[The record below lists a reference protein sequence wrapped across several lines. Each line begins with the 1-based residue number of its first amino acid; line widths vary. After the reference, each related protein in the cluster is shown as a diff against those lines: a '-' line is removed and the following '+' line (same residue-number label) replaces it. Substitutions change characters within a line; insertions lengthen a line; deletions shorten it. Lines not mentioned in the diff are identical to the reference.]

1 MTSPLFKKA
10 ERKQAKLRLGISGPA
25 GSGKT
30 FSALQIAFGIG
41 GRIAVIDTEHSSAEL
56 YAHLGDY
63 DVAVLEPP
71 FTINKY
77 LDTIHGAEAAGYSTI
92 IIDSLSHAWAGEGGL
107 LDQQGALAKRGVN
120 SYTAWRDITPM
131 HTQLIEAMLQSPA
144 HIIATMRSKT
154 DYVLQE
160 NGKGKMAPIKV
171 GMAPVQREGMDYEFT
186 VVFDMGLDHTASVS
200 KDRTSLFSGQY
211 FKPDRDTGGIL
222 NAWLT
227 SGAAAPAP
235 AVPREIPDTSRP
247 AASAI
252 NEAPIRLNPPTPAP
266 RDADA
271 GPVLRCDVC
280 GRSNADYPDLP
291 IRERDGQM
299 ICGPCW
305 RKAEKDLHVPSPA
318 EPAPAPV
325 KAVPKPPAKVAAPV
339 ASGAVCEDCGKVLE
353 PSEEKTSKLFCGR
366 PICRACLEHA
376 NGPQPGEPG
385 RA

>member
-10 ERKQAKLRLGISGPA
+10 ERKQAKLRLGICGPA

-30 FSALQIAFGIG
+30 YSALQIAFGLG

-71 FTINKY
+71 FTVQKY
-77 LDTIHGAEAAGYSTI
+77 LETIRGAEAAGYSTI

-120 SYTAWRDITPM
+120 SYTAWRDITPL
-131 HTQLIEAMLQSPA
+131 HTQLIEAILQSPA
-144 HIIATMRSKT
+144 HVIATMRSKT

-211 FKPDRDTGGIL
+211 FRPDIGTGQQL
-222 NAWLT
+222 LEWLT
-227 SGAAAPAP
+227 AGASAPAPVYRPTLAPKAMTKTQPPEECHNLPANSSEIPKSSTNAEPAAPVETCDVCHRSTADLPAMRIVIRDGQKICGSCLRKAEKAPAP
-235 AVPREIPDTSRP
+235 A
-247 AASAI
+247 
-252 NEAPIRLNPPTPAP
+252 
-266 RDADA
+266 
-271 GPVLRCDVC
+271 
-280 GRSNADYPDLP
+280 
-291 IRERDGQM
+291 
-299 ICGPCW
+299 
-305 RKAEKDLHVPSPA
+305 
-318 EPAPAPV
+318 
-325 KAVPKPPAKVAAPV
+325 KAVPTAPAKIPAPSAAVVATCEQC
-339 ASGAVCEDCGKVLE
+339 GAGIAE
-353 PSEEKTSKLFCGR
+353 PQRKSSTLFMGR
-366 PICRACLEHA
+366 PLCAKCVQSFVPEGEEQRA
-376 NGPQPGEPG
+376 
-385 RA
+385 